1 MSELSE
7 FFSEEYRD
15 HLDKLITGDKVRTWM
30 DTGRT
35 EASQKALFLTIT
47 WIIELLETILFYL
60 VLNTCNICRRR
71 RMCALKNWCVFMSF
85 FRYSFQGYVV
95 FCVHYRIVIWSS
107 DFQYIVKINYIHFIR
122 CTGSIAETGTSI
134 NLGLCRSW
142 HSILWPWGCIIQDT
156 LWWKE
161 VCLHSNYLNLLSVI
175 SGKKIRAIVSGWSY
189 GQKLH
194 THSNHL
200 CLWLCPCLMAAFVYY
215 YAFESLIGHEQM
227 CHTVTIKDCPL
238 FPFNFIFFSRS
249 VTELYYTSVY

>member
-1 MSELSE
+1 
-7 FFSEEYRD
+7 
-15 HLDKLITGDKVRTWM
+15 M
-30 DTGRT
+30 DAGWT
-35 EASQKALFLTIT
+35 EASQKALFLTII

-60 VLNTCNICRRR
+60 IFNTCNICKRRGI
-71 RMCALKNWCVFMSF
+71 CALKNWCVFMSF
-85 FRYSFQGYVV
+85 FRHSFQGYMV
-95 FCVHYRIVIWSS
+95 FCVHYRTVIWSS

-134 NLGLCRSW
+134 NLGLCRNW

-156 LWWKE
+156 PWWKE

-200 CLWLCPCLMAAFVYY
+200 CFWLCPYLMAAFVYY

-227 CHTVTIKDCPL
+227 CRTVTTKGCPL
-238 FPFNFIFFSRS
+238 FPFHFFYFFIPRT
-249 VTELYYTSVY
+249 VTELHRVSVY